1 MCKKYKLVTIKF
13 FNTKL
18 NTFFQKGYCDST
30 KNYKICGS
38 DSNLFFKELR

>member
-1 MCKKYKLVTIKF
+1 MPLIRN

-18 NTFFQKGYCDST
+18 NIFFQKGYCDFA